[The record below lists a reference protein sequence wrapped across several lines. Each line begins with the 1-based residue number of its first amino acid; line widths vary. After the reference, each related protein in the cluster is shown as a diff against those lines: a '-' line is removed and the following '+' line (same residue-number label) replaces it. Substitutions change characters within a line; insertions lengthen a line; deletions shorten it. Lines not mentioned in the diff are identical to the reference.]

1 MSAISFPSFYEKRL
15 EPDPENRLRRVNT
28 GGPLDGSGLR
38 FVSVVHSGNRSESE
52 EEAERISILVGP
64 DTRAE
69 IQSGALKLTSEFLPF
84 SQSQLSGGN
93 QLITSYCMLGLSV
106 WHLTPIHPTKRAIE
120 FHCRV
125 RSE

>member
-28 GGPLDGSGLR
+28 GGPLDGTGLR

-52 EEAERISILVGP
+52 EEAERISILVSP

-69 IQSGALKLTSEFLPF
+69 IQSGALKLTMNRRKRLGCPF
-84 SQSQLSGGN
+84 HRQSNCHRPNRNGAG
-93 QLITSYCMLGLSV
+93 
-106 WHLTPIHPTKRAIE
+106 
-120 FHCRV
+120 
-125 RSE
+125 